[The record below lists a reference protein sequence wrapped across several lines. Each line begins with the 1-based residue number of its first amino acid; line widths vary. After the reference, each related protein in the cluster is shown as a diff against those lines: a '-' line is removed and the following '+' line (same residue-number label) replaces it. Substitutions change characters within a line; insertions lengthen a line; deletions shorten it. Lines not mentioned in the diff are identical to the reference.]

1 MKYTII
7 LPDYPLRGVVFDVF
21 SLITMH
27 TPIGQIFIITDLCFL
42 IISIVF
48 AVKFDNAVKMIYNI
62 IIYIEKGN
70 VAMYKLLELLNENAD
85 FTPAQLAAMLGESE
99 LAVKEQIEDYKS
111 RGIIKGTRTLID
123 WEKLPDSGVR
133 AIIELKVTPKAE
145 TGFDDI
151 AKIVM
156 SYDNVE
162 NVYLAASSRY
172 DLIAMVKGNTIQEI
186 AEFVSKRLSTLDAV
200 IGTAT
205 NFVLNTY
212 KQGGVVFHDESEDD
226 EQRSMIV

>member
-1 MKYTII
+1 M
-7 LPDYPLRGVVFDVF
+7 F
-21 SLITMH
+21 
-27 TPIGQIFIITDLCFL
+27 
-42 IISIVF
+42 
-48 AVKFDNAVKMIYNI
+48 
-62 IIYIEKGN
+62 
-70 VAMYKLLELLNENAD
+70 MYRLLELLNENAD
-85 FTPAQLAAMLGESE
+85 FTTAQLAAMLGESE
-99 LAVKEQIEDYKS
+99 QTVKEQIEEYKNK
-111 RGIIKGTRTLID
+111 GIIKGTKTLID

-156 SYDNVE
+156 SYENVE

-172 DLIAMVKGNTIQEI
+172 DLIAMVRGSTIQEI

-212 KQGGVVFHDESEDD
+212 KQGGVIFHDESEDE

>member
-1 MKYTII
+1 
-7 LPDYPLRGVVFDVF
+7 
-21 SLITMH
+21 
-27 TPIGQIFIITDLCFL
+27 
-42 IISIVF
+42 
-48 AVKFDNAVKMIYNI
+48 
-62 IIYIEKGN
+62 
-70 VAMYKLLELLNENAD
+70 MYKLLELLSENAD

-99 LAVKEQIEDYKS
+99 QAVREQIEEYKKN
-111 RGIIKGTRTLID
+111 GIIKGTKTLID

-172 DLIAMVKGNTIQEI
+172 DLIAMVRGNTIQEI

>member
-1 MKYTII
+1 
-7 LPDYPLRGVVFDVF
+7 
-21 SLITMH
+21 
-27 TPIGQIFIITDLCFL
+27 
-42 IISIVF
+42 
-48 AVKFDNAVKMIYNI
+48 
-62 IIYIEKGN
+62 
-70 VAMYKLLELLNENAD
+70 MYKLLELLNENAD
-85 FTPAQLAAMLGESE
+85 FTTAELAAMLGESE
-99 LAVKEQIEDYKS
+99 QAVRNQIEEYKKN
-111 RGIIKGTRTLID
+111 GIIKGTKTLID

-172 DLIAMVKGNTIQEI
+172 DLIAMVKGSTIQEI

-212 KQGGVVFHDESEDD
+212 KQGGIVFHDESEDD

>member
-1 MKYTII
+1 
-7 LPDYPLRGVVFDVF
+7 
-21 SLITMH
+21 
-27 TPIGQIFIITDLCFL
+27 
-42 IISIVF
+42 
-48 AVKFDNAVKMIYNI
+48 
-62 IIYIEKGN
+62 
-70 VAMYKLLELLNENAD
+70 MYKLLELLSENAD

-99 LAVKEQIEDYKS
+99 QAVREQIDEYKKK
-111 RGIIKGTRTLID
+111 GIIKGTKTLID

-172 DLIAMVKGNTIQEI
+172 DLIAMVRGNTIQEI